1 MRLWSLHPQYLDR
14 VGLIALWRE
23 ALLAQKVLSGGTRGY
38 RQHPQLQRFREHPR
52 PLALIASYLRAVA
65 SEADNRGYHFD
76 AAKIACHDEAAPSE
90 VSTGQLLFE
99 WEHLLRKL
107 EIRDPA
113 RARSH
118 RAGPAPR
125 AHPSFRV
132 VEGRVADWERGL
144 THGTERAQP

>member
-14 VGLIALWRE
+14 IGLVALWRE
-23 ALLAQKVLSGGTRGY
+23 ALLAQKVLSGDTRGY
-38 RQHPQLQRFREHPR
+38 RRHPQLQRFREHPR
-52 PLALIASYLRAVA
+52 PLALIGSYLRAVA
-65 SEADNRGYHFD
+65 LEADRRGYQFD
-76 AAKIACHDEAAPSE
+76 AAKIGCLEEADPFE
-90 VSTGQLLFE
+90 VSVGQLLFE

-132 VEGRVADWERGL
+132 VEGPVADWERGL
-144 THGTERAQP
+144 A

>member
-1 MRLWSLHPQYLDR
+1 MRLWSIHPQYLDR
-14 VGLIALWRE
+14 IGLVALWRE

-38 RQHPQLQRFREHPR
+38 RRHPQLQRFREHPQ
-52 PLALIASYLRAVA
+52 PLAFIASYLRAVA
-65 SEADNRGYHFD
+65 VEADRRGYQFD
-76 AAKIACHDEAAPSE
+76 AAKIGSLEEADQFD

-118 RAGPAPR
+118 RAGPAPS
-125 AHPSFRV
+125 AHPSFQV
-132 VEGRVADWERGL
+132 VDGPVANWERGS
-144 THGTERAQP
+144 A